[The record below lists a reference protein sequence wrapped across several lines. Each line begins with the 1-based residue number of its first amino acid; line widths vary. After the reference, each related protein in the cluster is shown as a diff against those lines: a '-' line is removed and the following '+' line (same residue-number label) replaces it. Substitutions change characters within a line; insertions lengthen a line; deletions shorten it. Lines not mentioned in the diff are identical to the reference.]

1 MKAKLRLQHGLT
13 IAGMILALQFGALA
27 PSSAAG
33 FAECVGDAAAR
44 DFEAKKEFQ
53 AALRDLIVRHRP
65 EFESLASLNMELQI
79 AYAQMRKAKFR
90 YLLKHSPARIRTDGG
105 LSKFT
110 NFEWTKE
117 DSERF
122 AGEDAG
128 YRQLEQR
135 KAKLAKANNGH
146 PDWPKLREYFHGE
159 LGQRPQFGALM
170 KRFQALQKEVGD
182 LIAGCPRP

>member
-1 MKAKLRLQHGLT
+1 MKAKYRLLHCPA
-13 IAGMILALQFGALA
+13 IAGMILALQFSALS

-33 FAECVGDAAAR
+33 FAECVRDATAR
-44 DFEAKKEFQ
+44 DFDAKKEYQ
-53 AALRDLIVRHRP
+53 TALRDLIVRHRP

-90 YLLKHSPARIRTDGG
+90 YLLKHIPARIRTDGG

-110 NFEWTKE
+110 NFDWSKE

-146 PDWPKLREYFHGE
+146 PDWPKLREFFHGE
-159 LGQRPQFGALM
+159 LGKRPEYAAMM
-170 KRFQALQKEVGD
+170 KRFLARQKEVGD